1 MTAAAEKS
9 PSVGYRMWEAV
20 AHRLDR
26 FPRIARAY
34 YFVSAF
40 AVAVPGL
47 VAFAVV
53 WVFLS
58 DEGR

>member
-1 MTAAAEKS
+1 MTAATMKS
-9 PSVGYRMWEAV
+9 PSLGYRAC
-20 AHRLDR
+20 AAAARRLDR

-40 AVAVPGL
+40 TVAVPGL
-47 VAFAVV
+47 VAFAFV
-53 WVFLS
+53 WIFLS